1 MISPPPPGQSIGAS
15 ILEAI
20 PVIGAFFQGYT
31 TGLLARALSDLKEL
45 RDALIRLADDIARA
59 IHRVAGWVDKAMHG
73 LAWLWRNVIRPMLKH
88 IQKLFD
94 RLNRLID
101 KVLKPYLDF
110 MDNVRRQIMLIYNTY
125 FRPIIQLIESMRRAL
140 AILRL
145 AHIHL
150 ADQLDQ
156 KLARLEAKISKPV
169 LDALRRT
176 SVAGRWMNVLLTARM
191 ILQQPIFCNSAYAY
205 QGTLQRH
212 LINSFTPP
220 ADDARA
226 ARLEAG
232 PPVRT
237 TQEMVSNI
245 NSAVL
250 YQSGDL
256 AIEVQQMIQRILT
269 GQPPPSLP

>member
-1 MISPPPPGQSIGAS
+1 MLLFAPVATGEPISTAVLTILSAIAS
-15 ILEAI
+15 IFMGGISAVTKAAI
-20 PVIGAFFQGYT
+20 SQ
-31 TGLLARALSDLKEL
+31 L
-45 RDALIRLADDIARA
+45 RDALSWLGDNLA
-59 IHRVAGWVDKAMHG
+59 RVAVRIAGWIRAVFAA
-73 LAWLWRNVIRPMLKH
+73 LQVIWTRVIRPALEH
-88 IQKLFD
+88 IQKIFD
-94 RLNRLID
+94 RLRRLID

-110 MDNVRRQIMLIYNTY
+110 MDKIRRQIMLIYNTY

-220 ADDARA
+220 PDDARA